1 VTRQEIDILWQRAM
15 TAAIADGEPM
25 TRYHFAEMLLKAD
38 RDSRTENTTTLEELR
53 EEKSAKF
60 EAYVK
65 GFKDG
70 WEKKPDSFNLTDH
83 AVKVEWDMNKVLND
97 RKEFLRRL
105 QAAGYHGLQHY
116 IEAQAQMYDVPLD
129 VARSAFQIGSYPEA
143 FTGFIDEL
151 KKYKQTKKGAT
162 TCYQD

>member
-1 VTRQEIDILWQRAM
+1 VTRQEIDILWQRALV
-15 TAAIADGEPM
+15 AAIAEGEPM
-25 TRYHFAEMLLKAD
+25 TRYHFAEMLLD
-38 RDSRTENTTTLEELR
+38 CYSRTENTPTLEELR

-70 WEKKPDSFNLTDH
+70 WGKKPDSFNLTDH

-116 IEAQAQMYDVPLD
+116 IESLAQMCDVPLD

-151 KKYKQTKKGAT
+151 KKYKLTKKGAV
-162 TCYQD
+162 TCYQT